1 MPRRGSILPVRRRFP
16 PPCERI
22 FTPTVTSTV
31 RWDLLP
37 TALATSGKGTPF
49 LRFHGRPWVSE
60 TLPPI
65 TSSASAD
72 FCVTIRRR
80 RSKQSRYTR

>member
-31 RWDLLP
+31 QGVYRRPRWQQVEKAP
-37 TALATSGKGTPF
+37 RFSGF
-49 LRFHGRPWVSE
+49 MDVPWVSE
-60 TLPPI
+60 TLPQI
-65 TSSASAD
+65 ISSASAD
-72 FCVTIRRR
+72 FCVTIGRR
-80 RSKQSRYTR
+80 RSKQSRYIR